1 MRSYFLNEV
10 DGIKRNDGILMLGS
24 TNHLD
29 RLDPGIA
36 KRPSRFDR
44 KYLFPNP
51 GGAQRTAY
59 ARYWR
64 RKLEGN
70 KEGLEFPE
78 RMCGAIAGITG
89 GFSFAYIQEA
99 MVASLLAI
107 AARGERD
114 GVDVEER
121 RGSAD
126 RVAGD
131 LGRLSVEDRRAALR
145 CACGVCSEGEEPDL
159 SGLVLWRE
167 IQKQVKIL
175 REEMGDG
182 EDDDAAAAGRA

>member
-1 MRSYFLNEV
+1 M
-10 DGIKRNDGILMLGS
+10 
-24 TNHLD
+24 
-29 RLDPGIA
+29 
-36 KRPSRFDR
+36 
-44 KYLFPNP
+44 
-51 GGAQRTAY
+51 
-59 ARYWR
+59 
-64 RKLEGN
+64 EGN